1 MRHHKTLR
9 LSSVTTDPTHAEM
22 RKAALDLE
30 STAASLDFYADRM
43 TLEA

>member
-1 MRHHKTLR
+1 MRQLKMLR

-22 RKAALDLE
+22 RKAALDLQ
-30 STAASLDFYADRM
+30 STAASLDSYADRM